1 MSRLL
6 LTSDLHLGHKNVL
19 KFRAQFK
26 TQEDHDETLFENLA
40 TTLNKRDS
48 IIFLGDV
55 AFNAYWLEK
64 IEALKCAK
72 KTLILGNH
80 DLENKITMGHLM
92 MTYDR
97 IESLY
102 SKRNM
107 YFSHCPIHPQQFR
120 GKSHNIHGHMHE
132 SVVTKCEGFIETA
145 DSRYI
150 NVCVEHT
157 NYKPVAFCKFSR

>member
-1 MSRLL
+1 MMSRLL
-6 LTSDLHLGHKNVL
+6 LTSDLHLGHKNIL
-19 KFRAQFK
+19 KFRGGFAS
-26 TQEDHDETLFENLA
+26 QEAHDETLFENLA
-40 TTLNKRDS
+40 FALNKRDS

-55 AFNAYWLEK
+55 AFSVEWLK
-64 IEALKCAK
+64 RIESLKCAK

-80 DLENKITMGHLM
+80 DLENKITMGNLM

-107 YFSHCPIHPQQFR
+107 YFTHCPIHASQFR
-120 GKSHNIHGHMHE
+120 GKTHNIHGHLHDDIVM
-132 SVVTKCEGFIETA
+132 SDGVA
-145 DSRYI
+145 DSRYV

-157 NYKPVAFCKFSR
+157 NFNPVLFSGLIK